1 MLTKLLRHWGLHLR
15 QILQITSIINELN
28 FIVMIMMSFLRELY
42 LLGQGISVNNY
53 KEIVI
58 CVFIRIYQN
67 IRREFY
73 FKQNFISKRS
83 TKKHKK
89 ITYITK
95 TLDLVFKE
103 GRIRILELEEDKV
116 LEKVEGI

>member
-1 MLTKLLRHWGLHLR
+1 
-15 QILQITSIINELN
+15 
-28 FIVMIMMSFLRELY
+28 MIMMSFLRELY